1 MATENYSGTFTDL
14 SAIRALF
21 NTIENLAAEAMELKD
36 DSGPLRSSMLWAIQ
50 MLAEVAQKDIGQ
62 MEEAAG

>member
-36 DSGPLRSSMLWAIQ
+36 DAGPLRSSMLWSVQ
-50 MLAEVAQKDIGQ
+50 KMAETAQKDIEQ
-62 MEEAAG
+62 MEAAAG